1 VKVTRIAYSKN
12 ITQSKLDRLTEIGKR
27 LGDLRT
33 ELWDRFGSVAGVG
46 LDQRNLRDQW
56 LEEKRQF
63 NVPARLWKET
73 LRDTMAEIAMY
84 REAAKGKVRRAIS
97 SHTKDKNEQ
106 KRLYTLLKADRW
118 LEDDFLRRMMR
129 KYFKHGHTS
138 VDNQIILD
146 TGCYTAFEYNGKAW
160 LEVMSLERGQRI
172 AIPLN
177 TNVKPGGTLR
187 LILRDGKVEIHYT
200 IDAPTGE
207 PCGNDTIGIDK
218 GYTEVFT
225 DSDGQRHGQGLGE
238 RLSQESDYLKEKYK
252 NRNKLKEIA
261 KKKPHVL
268 SGNLGRKQL
277 DKRKQRHT
285 NNVRDTAFKAA
296 HSVVD
301 KAKVIVCEDLT
312 SPIPDKKKY
321 GKNQSRRL
329 SGWVKGTMAEAIETV
344 SQRRGASLSRVNAA
358 YTSQM
363 APRGFPRYGTLLG
376 QRHGDTF
383 YCFDGVVQDADT
395 NAARN
400 ILARQDD
407 KEISL
412 YTPYKQVKAILLRRT
427 AAVKQRL
434 GLLNLDTSCDDP
446 TIIAS
451 STVSELRDYSPCLKA
466 GASTTSSGEPALM
479 RCNPNAR
486 MFIAALW
493 SRSSTKPQ

>member
-1 VKVTRIAYSKN
+1 MKATRIAFSKN
-12 ITQSKLDRLTEIGKR
+12 LTKRKLSELTEIANR

-46 LDQRNLRDQW
+46 VDQRELRDQW
-56 LEEKRQF
+56 LADKRRVPSGCD
-63 NVPARLWKET
+63 VPARLWKET
-73 LRDTMAEIAMY
+73 LRDTMADIAMY
-84 REAAKGKVRRAIS
+84 RAAAKVKVRRAIPA
-97 SHTKDKNEQ
+97 HTKDKTEQ

-146 TGCYTAFEYNGKAW
+146 TGCYTAFEYKGKAW
-160 LEVMSLERGQRI
+160 IDVMSLERGQRI
-172 AIPLN
+172 AIPLS
-177 TNVKPGGTLR
+177 TNIKPDGTLR
-187 LILRDGKVEIHYT
+187 LILRDGKAEVHYA
-200 IDAPTGE
+200 IDAPIGE
-207 PCGNDTIGIDK
+207 PCRDATIGIDK

-238 RLSQESDYLKEKYK
+238 RLSQESDFLKEKYK

-261 KKKPHVL
+261 KQKTHVFA
-268 SGNLGRKQL
+268 GNLGRKKL
-277 DKRKQRHT
+277 DKRKKRHT
-285 NNVRDTAFKAA
+285 NNVRDIAFKAA

-344 SQRRGASLSRVNAA
+344 SQRRGASLSTVNAA
-358 YTSQM
+358 YTSQVDS
-363 APRGFPRYGTLLG
+363 RYGTLLG
-376 QRHGDTF
+376 QRNGDTF

-400 ILARQDD
+400 ILARQGD

-427 AAVKQRL
+427 AEVKQRL
-434 GLLNLDTSCDDP
+434 GLLNQDTSCDDP

-451 STVSELRDYSPCLKA
+451 STVSEL
-466 GASTTSSGEPALM
+466 
-479 RCNPNAR
+479 PN
-486 MFIAALW
+486 FY
-493 SRSSTKPQ
+493 Q